1 MPGEHDI
8 RPEGAQRVVIVHGE
22 EDERWRAHVALH
34 AAAELVAV
42 KAAADV
48 KEALDRAAVEVT
60 GRLNEVRAYINQ
72 VLTSHGD
79 LHTADHEALLL
90 ARDGIARELQ
100 SMNNL
105 REQIGSERAAF
116 ATGDFVRTLLA
127 ASEARVSALVVAR
140 EIEHKSDI
148 QRIDNE
154 TRDIS
159 RQLQTLNG
167 ASVTPSEHAQV
178 IDRLILIE
186 KWQANLNGKLV
197 MAGMATVVGVGII
210 EFLLKGVKFG

>member
-1 MPGEHDI
+1 MAERSEQQAEH
-8 RPEGAQRVVIVHGE
+8 PQRVTIVQGQ
-22 EDERWRAHVALH
+22 EDERWSAHVALH

-90 ARDGIARELQ
+90 ARDGIARELAT
-100 SMNNL
+100 MNNL
-105 REQIGSERAAF
+105 REQITAERAVF

-127 ASEARVSALVVAR
+127 ASEARSAALAVTR
-140 EIEHKSDI
+140 DIEHKNDLLKIESSI
-148 QRIDNE
+148 AKNSE
-154 TRDIS
+154 KIS
-159 RQLQTLNG
+159 
-167 ASVTPSEHAQV
+167 V
-178 IDRLILIE
+178 IE

-197 MAGMATVVGVGII
+197 MAGMATVFGVGVV
-210 EFLLKGVKFG
+210 EFLIKDAKVGG

>member
-1 MPGEHDI
+1 MPDESDI
-8 RPEGAQRVVIVHGE
+8 RPEGAQRVVIVHGQ
-22 EDERWRAHVALH
+22 EDERWEAHVALH

-90 ARDGIARELQ
+90 ARDGIARELAT
-100 SMNNL
+100 MNNL
-105 REQIGSERAAF
+105 REQITAERAVF

-127 ASEARVSALVVAR
+127 ASEARIQALMLATGV
-140 EIEHKSDI
+140 EHKADI

-154 TRDIS
+154 MRGIS
-159 RQLQTLNG
+159 HQVQALNG
-167 ASVTPSEHAQV
+167 SAVTPTEHAKV
-178 IDRLILIE
+178 VDRLLSIE

>member
-1 MPGEHDI
+1 MPGESDI
-8 RPEGAQRVVIVHGE
+8 QPEGAQRVVIVHGQ
-22 EDERWRAHVALH
+22 EDERWEAHVALH

-90 ARDGIARELQ
+90 ARDGIARELAT
-100 SMNNL
+100 MNNL
-105 REQIGSERAAF
+105 REQITAERAVF

-127 ASEARVSALVVAR
+127 ASEARIQALMLATGV
-140 EIEHKSDI
+140 EHKADM
-148 QRIDNE
+148 QRVDNDV
-154 TRDIS
+154 RDLGRALQEIRAKTTPIEDHDKLVD
-159 RQLQTLNG
+159 RQL
-167 ASVTPSEHAQV
+167 A
-178 IDRLILIE
+178 IE
-186 KWQANLNGKLV
+186 RWQANLNGKLV
-197 MAGMATVVGVGII
+197 MAGTATVVGVGII

>member
-1 MPGEHDI
+1 MVEAPQS
-8 RPEGAQRVVIVHGE
+8 PQKVTIVHGQ
-22 EDERWRAHVALH
+22 EDERWDAHEKLH

-90 ARDGIARELQ
+90 ARDGISKELNT
-100 SMNNL
+100 MNNL
-105 REQIGSERAAF
+105 REQITAERAVF

-127 ASEARVSALVVAR
+127 ASEARIAALSVTR
-140 EIEHKSDI
+140 DIEHKDDVR
-148 QRIDNE
+148 RIDAELRKVNE
-154 TRDIS
+154 TMQGYSKIEGQTRNAERIS
-159 RQLQTLNG
+159 T
-167 ASVTPSEHAQV
+167 
-178 IDRLILIE
+178 IE

-197 MAGMATVVGVGII
+197 MASMGAVVGVGII
-210 EFLLKGVKFG
+210 EFLLKGVKFGG

>member
-1 MPGEHDI
+1 MDSMQPPD
-8 RPEGAQRVVIVHGE
+8 PQRVTIVHGQ
-22 EDERWRAHVALH
+22 EDERWAAHTQLH

-90 ARDGIARELQ
+90 ARDGIARELAT
-100 SMNNL
+100 MNNL
-105 REQIGSERAAF
+105 REQITAERAVF

-127 ASEARVSALVVAR
+127 ASEARITALMVAKDV
-140 EIEHKSDI
+140 EHKDDLRSQNSEISKAIDSI
-148 QRIDNE
+148 SNLDRRSAKVEDWARNAERIGV
-154 TRDIS
+154 
-159 RQLQTLNG
+159 L
-167 ASVTPSEHAQV
+167 
-178 IDRLILIE
+178 E

-197 MAGMATVVGVGII
+197 MAGMATVIGVGVV
-210 EFLLKGVKFG
+210 EFLLKGVTFAGR